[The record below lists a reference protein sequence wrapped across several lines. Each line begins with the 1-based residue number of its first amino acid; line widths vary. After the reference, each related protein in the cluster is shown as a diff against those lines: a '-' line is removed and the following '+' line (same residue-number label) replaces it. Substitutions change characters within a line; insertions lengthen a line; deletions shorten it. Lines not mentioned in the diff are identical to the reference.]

1 MLEEESAKKDKEH
14 WDYVVLTRDQHW
26 DRSNAYKGEIEAL
39 KHEVDGYKQTMM
51 MMQQQVQQQVQLQV
65 QQEVQ
70 QVQLLHH
77 QHLQHLQ
84 QQQQQQQ
91 AAQQYQ
97 ATPGFTMGRPSSGR
111 AGRGGRGRGG
121 RR

>member
-51 MMQQQVQQQVQLQV
+51 MMQQQVQPQLP
-65 QQEVQ
+65 
-70 QVQLLHH
+70 
-77 QHLQHLQ
+77 
-84 QQQQQQQ
+84 
-91 AAQQYQ
+91 YQ
-97 ATPGFTMGRPSSGR
+97 PPYQPPPAPYQPPPGLGGFSMGQPSPSPR
-111 AGRGGRGRGG
+111 GRGRG
-121 RR
+121 RQ